1 MDNQPN
7 AECQL
12 DIKLLKWLCGDTKL
26 QVRFPHWD
34 TDKQNPEY
42 LVGNSKR
49 WRTHEIDVKA
59 VPQFCMSLDLCFTL
73 LAPKLDA
80 VYLTT
85 INNKTEAKIR
95 KGLPLKED
103 SWWLA
108 EHSNPAT
115 ALCLAIEK
123 VIDRKYHEENR

>member
-1 MDNQPN
+1 MTDQPN
-7 AECQL
+7 NRDL

-26 QVRFPHWD
+26 QVRFADWD

-42 LVGNSKR
+42 LIGKSKR
-49 WRTHEIDVKA
+49 WRTHEIDVKP
-59 VPQFCMSLDLCFTL
+59 VPHFCMSLDLCFTNL
-73 LAPKLDA
+73 VPKLDT
-80 VYLTT
+80 VLLKVVSNT
-85 INNKTEAKIR
+85 TEAKVR
-95 KGLPLKED
+95 KGEPLDAD

-123 VIDRKYHEENR
+123 VIDKDNL